1 MEIFI
6 YIFFCVSITYIACTM
21 YTIDMYQT
29 PQLHAAAVI
38 LQYSDGKIYLTLTSD
53 QTSGNNVNWQL
64 PSSPVFQ
71 GHTSVS
77 SLSHQL
83 KQTIGLKDDDVSY
96 REQLYTT
103 ETVQDGQTSVQI
115 CYLFLSRGAK
125 WHKGENQVGLFSV
138 DRLPKLNDTGTAIVR
153 YALDRL
159 HAKALYSSI
168 AGFLLPVEF
177 DLNDL
182 QRAFETITRQP
193 VDRRNFR
200 KKILSLNVLK
210 ETRGAIGANP
220 AEYSFKSSGLTLF
233 DTPFKQTAAA
243 RRRTSSKAS

>member
-1 MEIFI
+1 MH
-6 YIFFCVSITYIACTM
+6 
-21 YTIDMYQT
+21 QT

-53 QTSGNNVNWQL
+53 QTSENSVNWQL

-71 GHTSVS
+71 GHTSLS
-77 SLSHQL
+77 SLSHRL

-103 ETVQDGQTSVQI
+103 ESVQDGQTSAQI
-115 CYLFLSRGAK
+115 CYLFMSRGAK
-125 WHKGENQVGLFSV
+125 WHKGEDQVGLFAV
-138 DRLPKLNDTGTAIVR
+138 DRLPKLSDTDTAIVR

-159 HAKALYSSI
+159 HAKTLYSSI
-168 AGFLLPVEF
+168 VSFLLPVEF

-182 QRAFETITRQP
+182 QRAFETITRQS

-200 KKILSLNVLK
+200 KKILSLNVIE
-210 ETRGAIGANP
+210 ETRGATGAKP
-220 AEYSFKSSGLTLF
+220 AEYSFKHPSLVLF
-233 DTPFKQTAAA
+233 DAPFKQTANG
-243 RRRTSSKAS
+243 RKA